1 MRRWGLVLLLSAL
14 TPLVCAKD
22 THAQDVLVH
31 GKIDGNAP
39 AWSISTDLPK
49 GWTQDCC
56 TYAATIGASLVLYQ
70 GAWTGKPERVMVLNV
85 WPAKLPTL
93 DAELQDD
100 RQHYLQSDTHGKA
113 NPFPL
118 KNPRAIACQGV
129 LYQGSDHIDDVV
141 VFCDPGKKSG
151 IRYSWSM
158 TFSAADPNRRALVDT
173 FKQVVQDSVYMTYVP
188 ESKSSPTAAAKP

>member
-1 MRRWGLVLLLSAL
+1 MRRWWVVLLLSAL
-14 TPLVCAKD
+14 STLACAKD
-22 THAQDVLVH
+22 ASVMVY
-31 GKIDGNAP
+31 GKP
-39 AWSISTDLPK
+39 ADNTPGWSIMTLLPA
-49 GWTQDCC
+49 GWNKDCC
-56 TYAATIGASLVLYQ
+56 TYATTIGANLVLYQ
-70 GAWTGKPERVMVLNV
+70 GAWTGRPERVMVLNV
-85 WPAKLPTL
+85 WTATRPTL
-93 DAELQDD
+93 AADLQDD

-118 KNPRAIACQGV
+118 KNPRAITCQGV

-158 TFSAADPNRRALVDT
+158 TVSAADPNRQALIDT

-188 ESKSSPTAAAKP
+188 ESKPSPAAAAKR